1 MEKWFIKNKVG
12 DYKKIARDYNLSEF
26 MSKLLVNRDITD
38 HRLID
43 SFIHADLDKLHEPS
57 LMKDL
62 KKGASIIREKI
73 LAKKKIRIVGDFDV
87 DGVIS
92 VYTLYTGIKK
102 CGGNVDF
109 VIPDRVL
116 DGYGINIEIVEAAK
130 RDGIDTIITCDNGIA
145 AIEQVKR
152 GKELGL
158 TIIITDHHDIPFE
171 TTTSGEKRYL
181 STEADA
187 VINPKQF
194 DCNYPF
200 KYLCGAGIA
209 FKFIQE
215 IYSNFNIH
223 EGSIFSLLEYVA
235 IATVCDVVD
244 LVDEN
249 RIIVKKGLELLNKTT
264 NIGLK
269 SLIKE
274 TGIEGKEISVYHIG
288 FVIGPSINAS
298 GRLDSAIKALDL
310 LLEEDISKASN
321 LAKEL
326 RELNTERK
334 QMTNEGVDKIV
345 KTIESTTLKD
355 DKVIIIYEPEV
366 HESIAGIIAGRV
378 KEKYFRPTIILTNG
392 KEGIKGSGRSIDGY
406 NLYEELSKCKDL
418 LGRFGGHPMAAGLSL
433 KYENIDTLRT
443 MLNQNVMLS
452 DDDLIPKIYI
462 DMQLPI
468 EYISFKLI
476 DELKILEPFGKG
488 NNKPLFGEKRLKI
501 KRGFVLGAN
510 RSVLKLKLE
519 NDKKRVIE
527 GMYFGDII
535 NFEDKISTY
544 YGEKELSN
552 MYKGIDNNIKI
563 DILYFPSINEY
574 NGNTTLQVIIQ
585 HFRLQK

>member
-1 MEKWFIKNKVG
+1 MGHLGRARGHVG
-12 DYKKIARDYNLSEF
+12 S
-26 MSKLLVNRDITD
+26 
-38 HRLID
+38 
-43 SFIHADLDKLHEPS
+43 
-57 LMKDL
+57 
-62 KKGASIIREKI
+62 
-73 LAKKKIRIVGDFDV
+73 V
-87 DGVIS
+87 D
-92 VYTLYTGIKK
+92 
-102 CGGNVDF
+102 
-109 VIPDRVL
+109 
-116 DGYGINIEIVEAAK
+116 
-130 RDGIDTIITCDNGIA
+130 
-145 AIEQVKR
+145 
-152 GKELGL
+152 
-158 TIIITDHHDIPFE
+158 
-171 TTTSGEKRYL
+171 
-181 STEADA
+181 
-187 VINPKQF
+187 
-194 DCNYPF
+194 
-200 KYLCGAGIA
+200 AG
-209 FKFIQE
+209 
-215 IYSNFNIH
+215 
-223 EGSIFSLLEYVA
+223 
-235 IATVCDVVD
+235 
-244 LVDEN
+244 
-249 RIIVKKGLELLNKTT
+249 
-264 NIGLK
+264 
-269 SLIKE
+269 
-274 TGIEGKEISVYHIG
+274 SVYHIG

-510 RSVLKLKLE
+510 RNVLKLKLE